1 MHDEERVLKE
11 ENSEATMEVQE
22 SKSLEEMKEELV
34 ESEKEALL
42 KKKEN
47 MIHFRTIE
55 KDKEGYN
62 RFCKFCLHSKV
73 SFLLNLA

>member
-1 MHDEERVLKE
+1 MHDEDRALKE
-11 ENSEATMEVQE
+11 ENSEATMEVEE
-22 SKSLEEMKEELV
+22 SKSLEELKEELV
-34 ESEKEALL
+34 ESEALI

-73 SFLLNLA
+73 SFLVNLA